1 MDDDRTSGANP
12 LRRRADRTRTHLH
25 AAFVVGCLIAVI
37 CGIAIGRDAW
47 TDSGRAAEALTRH
60 RHVVTATAVGGTS
73 HLTGPGTSGR
83 PVVVAP
89 VTWHYPAGRSHSEI
103 VPVPAGTRRGD
114 TVRLR
119 VDDRG
124 DTATAPPAAAD
135 IAVQAFGLGAMA
147 ATGIALLAGALV
159 RVGIRVVD
167 ARSARAWE
175 SEWEDVEPRWT
186 GRLRPG
192 PGADDG

>member
-25 AAFVVGCLIAVI
+25 AVFAVGCLIAVI

-73 HLTGPGTSGR
+73 HRTGPGANER

-89 VTWHYPAGRSHSEI
+89 VTWQYPADRRHAET

-114 TVRLR
+114 TIRVW

-124 DTATAPPAAAD
+124 DAATTPPAAAD
-135 IAVQAFGLGAMA
+135 LAVQAFGLGVMA
-147 ATGIALLAGALV
+147 ATGITLLAGALV
-159 RVGIRVVD
+159 RVGIGVVD